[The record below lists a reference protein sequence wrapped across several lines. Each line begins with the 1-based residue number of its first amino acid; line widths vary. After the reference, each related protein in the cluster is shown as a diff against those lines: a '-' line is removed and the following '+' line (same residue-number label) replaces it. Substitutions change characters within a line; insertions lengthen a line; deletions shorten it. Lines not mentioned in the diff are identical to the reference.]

1 MISPDVLTTLK
12 KLIAGASKPPVA
24 IAQMDYRGTRF
35 EIQTL
40 NPGGLK
46 IGTTLDAPPDADAE
60 HAVKIVV
67 LLARPNAEF
76 IAAAYEHMGALVD
89 DVEEMY
95 VKMAQAGEAIRQQ
108 AERILQLERDLESAT
123 APAPKTKRER
133 EPVPA

>member
-76 IAAAYEHMGALVD
+76 IAAAYEHMGAL
-89 DVEEMY
+89 
-95 VKMAQAGEAIRQQ
+95 I
-108 AERILQLERDLESAT
+108 ERIETLERENVELMVLAT
-123 APAPKTKRER
+123 EPKAPGAITKPKRER